1 MSKALGGAAQGAAAG
16 SVAGPWGAAIGGA
29 VGLVGGIM
37 ADDAASAEAKAQ
49 AKAAAERMALY
60 NSIAI
65 PEEFIDYK
73 QLSDGAMIDPRMGVA
88 EQLSMQD
95 NLANIQLDPRLANA
109 KTQALESLQSIASG
123 GFTAEEMMD
132 MSRNRNAIESD
143 LTSKLKQIDQQQ
155 QSRGVNTSDMGIAQK
170 MLEAQSAANRG
181 AQDAREREA
190 RAMGRSLQA
199 ISDSGNLAANYE
211 NTDYNRQQ
219 ALANSLNSREN
230 TNLQQRATVNR
241 DNISAFNDALR
252 TNVGRLNT
260 VSDANTGLVNQQQQ
274 DRNTIKGRKF
284 DREMDLAGAKSGL
297 SSRDSTRTA
306 QQFDQD
312 QARTGSMYSD
322 MIKTGGALYAQ
333 NKDTKKDANK
343 TQVVEE
349 PVVYAGKGNK
359 NTGFPIPGT

>member
-230 TNLQQRATVNR
+230 TNLQQRANVNR

-274 DRNTIKGRKF
+274 DKNAIGQRKF
-284 DREMDLAGAKSGL
+284 NNQLTMAGAKSGL
-297 SSRDSTRTA
+297 TSNSDVAAGVAKRDRA
-306 QQFDQD
+306 E
-312 QARTGSMYSD
+312 TGD
-322 MIKTGGALYAQ
+322 MISNLINTGGALYAQ
-333 NKDTKKDANK
+333 NKSENKAAVVSDDGAYEDARR
-343 TQVVEE
+343 
-349 PVVYAGKGNK
+349 KGY
-359 NTGFPIPGT
+359 